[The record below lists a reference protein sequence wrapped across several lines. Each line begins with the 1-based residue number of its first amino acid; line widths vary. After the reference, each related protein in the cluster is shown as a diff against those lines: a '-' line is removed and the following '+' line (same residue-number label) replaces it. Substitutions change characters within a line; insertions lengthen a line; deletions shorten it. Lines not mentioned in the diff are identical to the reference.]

1 MCGISIII
9 FSTTTPTTAT
19 PTTTPDGHFRNLAW
33 KKVG

>member
-9 FSTTTPTTAT
+9 FSTTTTTAT
-19 PTTTPDGHFRNLAW
+19 TTTTPDGHFRNLAW

>member
-9 FSTTTPTTAT
+9 FSTTTTTAT
-19 PTTTPDGHFRNLAW
+19 TTTPDGHFRNLAW

>member
-9 FSTTTPTTAT
+9 FSTTTTTTAT
-19 PTTTPDGHFRNLAW
+19 TTTTPDGHFRNLAW